1 MNDSYCRNSP
11 WLVARSLSGSFCLL
25 QNALLVPLDVSS
37 KNRFYLPNILLMR
50 GRSALLISPSS
61 AKRRFLLADFFS
73 RMWFLPC
80 LRRTSLPEPLVLNLF
95 LAPLCV
101 FILGITFPYRRV
113 REFCF
118 SDIGASPRSLG
129 VRIFFVLLSAL
140 FRCLIGTQDHGHVA
154 AV

>member
-1 MNDSYCRNSP
+1 MNDSCCRNSP
-11 WLVARSLSGSFCLL
+11 WLVPRSLFDSFCLL

-37 KNRFYLPNILLMR
+37 KNGFYLPNILLMR
-50 GRSALLISPSS
+50 GRSALLISPSR

-101 FILGITFPYRRV
+101 FILGMTFPYRRV
-113 REFCF
+113 REFCL
-118 SDIGASPRSLG
+118 SNIGALPRSLG
-129 VRIFFVLLSAL
+129 VWIFFVFLPALS
-140 FRCLIGTQDHGHVA
+140 RCLVGAQDHGHVA